1 LLLYREFESIGGV
14 VHTHVPNPRHV
25 RIYDRLY
32 RLYRRLHDI
41 FGTQTYTDNLYD
53 LMKELLDI
61 RDKVRAGEM

>member
-1 LLLYREFESIGGV
+1 MTGV
-14 VHTHVPNPRHV
+14 RDEKYVPNPRHV

>member
-1 LLLYREFESIGGV
+1 
-14 VHTHVPNPRHV
+14 
-25 RIYDRLY
+25 
-32 RLYRRLHDI
+32 LHDI